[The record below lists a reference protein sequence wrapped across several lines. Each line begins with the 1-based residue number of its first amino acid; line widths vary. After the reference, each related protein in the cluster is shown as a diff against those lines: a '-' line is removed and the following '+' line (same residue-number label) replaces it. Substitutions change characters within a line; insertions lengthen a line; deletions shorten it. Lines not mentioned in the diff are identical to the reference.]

1 MRQPLFAVT
10 AQNPCADNVIR
21 HQVPVAAD
29 ARVGDRIMR
38 FLVAEK
44 GDRNERRLGLPA
56 DTLVERRQNVLAKL
70 RGHFRD
76 SFGLGALAYFI
87 QDRDQVAQRR
97 PAFGVGIER
106 INRRRDVT
114 AVLFLRKQSVLVGA
128 AGLDARGF
136 LFPTGAHGLDEHGI
150 ARLPIIAADVLQ
162 LVAGLVELQALAR
175 EVEQRRGQGAAVRLR
190 HPPPPRPYRITAL
203 GFVTLVVFV
212 PGAVTHA
219 VAVDQ
224 LKILYQQMPPGVV
237 YERLR
242 RLHLHA
248 PRQHL
253 VPTLYAFRALV
264 VVIPGRRKGR
274 KEFLTCLADSCLLF
288 PVSLLLP
295 RAPQRL
301 RYYRQCGDLV
311 RPNFGVC
318 SLTLPRPVLVKVRQ
332 HMTLIIAHNAVG
344 ELDGRLRIEL
354 HGYEV

>member
-29 ARVGDRIMR
+29 ARMGDRIMR

-44 GDRNERRLGLPA
+44 SDRNERRLGLPA

-70 RGHFRD
+70 RGHYRD

-106 INRRRDVT
+106 IDRRRDVT

-128 AGLDARGF
+128 AGLDARDF
-136 LFPTGAHGLDEHGI
+136 LFPTRAHGLDEHGI

-175 EVEQRRGQGAAVRLR
+175 EVEERRDQAARVRLETPQHHR
-190 HPPPPRPYRITAL
+190 HHRITAL
-203 GFVTLVVFV
+203 GFVKLVVLV

-248 PRQHL
+248 ARKHP
-253 VPTLYAFRALV
+253 VPSLYALFSLV
-264 VVIPGRRKGR
+264 VIIPACRKRR
-274 KEFLTCLADSCLLF
+274 KEFLTCLADSCPLF
-288 PVSLLLP
+288 PVFFFSLP
-295 RAPQRL
+295 P
-301 RYYRQCGDLV
+301 
-311 RPNFGVC
+311 PPPPP
-318 SLTLPRPVLVKVRQ
+318 S
-332 HMTLIIAHNAVG
+332 
-344 ELDGRLRIEL
+344 
-354 HGYEV
+354 